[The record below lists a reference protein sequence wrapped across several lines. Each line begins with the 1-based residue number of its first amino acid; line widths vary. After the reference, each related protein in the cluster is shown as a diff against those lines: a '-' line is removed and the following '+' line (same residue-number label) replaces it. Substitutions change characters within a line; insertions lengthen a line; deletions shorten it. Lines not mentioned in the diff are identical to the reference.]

1 MRNMK
6 NPTTSRLDFLGEYA
20 AWLLGCGATCI
31 RIEKNINRMARA
43 FGVDAGVAI
52 MPRHIEIY
60 ARSPHGDL
68 ALPVVIRQAPHCGLN
83 FTVNTRL
90 SRLSWEVADGKIGY
104 DEAVSRFAE
113 ITAAPP
119 TPRNEVLLLASMA
132 NASFCRLFG
141 GDLTA
146 VLVVFV
152 ATLAGF
158 KLKQMMMAD
167 RRDIRLVFLC
177 CAFFSAA
184 ICAGAHIFEWGSTP
198 EIVLGTSVLYLIPGV
213 PYINSV
219 SDLLACHYLCAFSR
233 FVDALVLTACL
244 SVGLCAGMYLLGLR
258 MF

>member
-1 MRNMK
+1 MK

-43 FGVDAGVAI
+43 FGVDAGVTI
-52 MPRHIEIY
+52 MPRHVEIY
-60 ARSPHGDL
+60 ARSPQGDL
-68 ALPVVIRQAPHCGLN
+68 SLPVVIRQAPHCGLN

-184 ICAGAHIFEWGSTP
+184 ICAGAHIFEWGTTP
-198 EIVLGTSVLYLIPGV
+198 EIALGTSVLYLIPGV

>member
-198 EIVLGTSVLYLIPGV
+198 
-213 PYINSV
+213 
-219 SDLLACHYLCAFSR
+219 R
-233 FVDALVLTACL
+233 
-244 SVGLCAGMYLLGLR
+244 
-258 MF
+258 

>member
-1 MRNMK
+1 MK

-198 EIVLGTSVLYLIPGV
+198 EIALGTSVLTSSPVCHTSTRSATCWPAITSV
-213 PYINSV
+213 PS
-219 SDLLACHYLCAFSR
+219 AG
-233 FVDALVLTACL
+233 L
-244 SVGLCAGMYLLGLR
+244 STRWC
-258 MF
+258 